1 MPHDRPGSAAPA
13 SGAGYYLEHL
23 RIPLR
28 WWALVTMFW
37 ATTLIAFL
45 VATPVW
51 VALLSIGSLTAI
63 TAAVLVAYGAAPV
76 SVADGSFQAGRA
88 SIPVGL
94 LADPEAL
101 DGAARRRAAGVE
113 ADARAYLL
121 LRPYV
126 DRAVRV
132 RVVDKA
138 DPTPYWLVSTRHP
151 ETLVEV
157 LTGEIA
163 RAGGARRTL

>member
-1 MPHDRPGSAAPA
+1 MHRDRPGPLPRS
-13 SGAGYYLEHL
+13 SGGGYYLEQL
-23 RIPLR
+23 RVPLR
-28 WWALVTMFW
+28 WWAMLTMFW

-45 VATPVW
+45 VATPAW
-51 VALLSIGSLTAI
+51 VAWLSIGSLTSI
-63 TAAVLVAYGAAPV
+63 TAAVMVTYGAAPV
-76 SVADGSFQAGRA
+76 SVADGTFRAGRA
-88 SIPVGL
+88 TIPVAL
-94 LADPEAL
+94 LAEPEAL
-101 DGAARRRAAGVE
+101 DVASTRRTAGVD

-132 RVVDKA
+132 RVVDPA

-157 LTGEIA
+157 LAGNIA
-163 RAGGARRTL
+163 ATRPRRTP